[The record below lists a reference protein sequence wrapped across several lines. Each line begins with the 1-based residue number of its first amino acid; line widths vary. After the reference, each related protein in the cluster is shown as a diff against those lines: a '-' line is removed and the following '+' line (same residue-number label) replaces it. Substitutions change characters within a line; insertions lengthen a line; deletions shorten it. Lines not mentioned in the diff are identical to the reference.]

1 VQSRVF
7 NIQRHIVE
15 WSTHEQIVK
24 MEKIIA
30 YTRATDTIL
39 QFLVIAGSV
48 FWYAPIDRLNKL
60 PLRVL

>member
-1 VQSRVF
+1 
-7 NIQRHIVE
+7 
-15 WSTHEQIVK
+15 